1 MADDI
6 KVKLGIDAGQLFANL
21 DKVVSKLGEVGRT
34 ADKTDADLKQI
45 DDQKIDIDTAPAKQA
60 LETLGKDAEGI
71 GSKLKD
77 SLGGGN
83 LMSGLVGGL
92 AGGLAA
98 AGIGAAIQG
107 VQSLGKAIFD
117 GAVRADE
124 FGDKLEVAF
133 KQQGVKDIAGEI
145 DKVRASSL
153 ALANSLGL
161 PVERTRELAGTVAT
175 LGGVTGAQAEGL
187 TKLAAG
193 IETFTDGTVK
203 GEAVAKAFS
212 RGLADP
218 EGAAAIE
225 ALSKKYPQLAETL
238 KSTLNPTEKLA
249 EANKILGTS
258 FDTVAAQQSDAGGTF
273 NKLSN
278 SVSEAFESIGTRA
291 YEALNTL
298 IPILQGT
305 LMPIFDFLSAN
316 LSTIAPIVGTVAGAF
331 ILYNTVL
338 GITSGITAITTAI
351 STAYAAAQVAQ
362 GTTTAGAT
370 VAQYALNLA
379 MSLNP
384 IGAVVVVA
392 AALVAGIYALSS
404 ALTITAE
411 ETREAAEA
419 NVELIE
425 TQKKTNDEQITAVKS
440 TKSLA
445 DEFLSLSKKK
455 KLTAD
460 ETKKLKELTKDLSA
474 EYPDLVKNT
483 SDYKDNLDGVESIA
497 NRAGKSLD
505 NLSEQ
510 SIKLDKALQKANQT
524 LSFSK
529 RNEALED
536 LGDELNNVFGVAQ
549 SVEAKAAAA
558 FAKSLYSAATAE
570 QAGDAY
576 SKAIASISNPK
587 AVTALTAAYNAQ
599 LAALSSTKA
608 KTEEVIVVTK
618 KLGDTKPK
626 GDKGTAE
633 RAKTDLEKALE
644 LYKQYNLD
652 LENEREEAV
661 QAEKKKLNLS
671 VDETSAYRQKKLVE
685 DTAKSQVKL
694 NELFAGIKTQDFQAS
709 LTIKPNNKAGEL
721 ATEIKKTYTDAFL
734 KNQATLEKA
743 GTVKPKI
750 DKDALK
756 DTEEFYKKIAES
768 IGEQTKVNI
777 KLIQDLASQAGATS
791 EIELAKVT
799 GGVQQLKDVI
809 EGQIQALQNELA
821 AAQTAGAVKSAELFE
836 KQIEEQEKNL
846 EALALAGENYADKSK
861 KTIQGNTLEYQV
873 QNALQTSFLDVFNAD
888 KIRKEKA
895 TNEAIKKERLDS
907 LNAEEKDLNKSLAK
921 REISAEEYA
930 AKLADINKG
939 REDAESKTNNN
950 ALKNLKR
957 VGDQTAASVL
967 KSQGDIFKKNAEKME
982 GNEKVFNEFVGNT
995 LNQFSV
1001 LAASGT
1007 ATLADFGA
1015 AAAGAAFDAVAAM
1028 IPSFVTGILGTSII
1042 TLGPILGPLAAASL
1056 TGVLYGL
1063 LGLARSASGF
1073 KDGVVGLHGE
1083 GTETSDSIPAWLS
1096 RGESVITARAT
1107 SNNRDELEFMNNTG
1121 LSIAEFY
1128 KIRMPSSS
1136 VSVTPDGDL
1145 IREVRKLREETRG
1158 LGVRIQRNTSVE
1170 VSGVLTADS
1179 NSINAMIVQQK
1190 RRSAR
1195 RG

>member
-529 RNEALED
+529 RNESLEALA
-536 LGDELNNVFGVAQ
+536 DELNNYAGVAQ
-549 SVEAKAAAA
+549 SAEAQVGAA
-558 FAKSLYSAATAE
+558 FTKSLYSAATAE